1 MLSRNRLRTGEFVAL
16 VPYGIPATIQYDDR
30 GVFEKVFIGYGD
42 NRSDRTKDI
51 KSIVSDMVPNK
62 ISLKGGTSW
71 VQGVFQTDIDIKK
84 DGSVLSIV
92 TSSLVDEFIKDKSRF
107 QFMSFNVISN
117 TGKFYGAGPTRQW
130 LQMSGFSLLNGCL
143 VPASNRDKTIN
154 EFFTKHNTKPVPIFS
169 VSFNNTEVL
178 ITPLAI
184 NQFVCKKVSQ
194 RLDSEGYLHAIIKS
208 DSGETHSVYFNE
220 VVDHNVST
228 GSVVYMSGQSIIYAS
243 NSSKQTV
250 SRIITCP
257 ACGRSYRI
265 TSESCCDDLHCIS
278 KRYNQFKKLTRLFN
292 IPDISYP
299 YYISLM
305 KSYRFT
311 SISDILVIDEF
322 KDFKASC
329 TIFDLLRVYLSCAEV
344 DDVTLSK
351 FSAGC
356 NNSKSRLEYYIH
368 SPDSL
373 VDDMNLDSRYGSNLV
388 KFFKD
393 TVYSSEILDILYL
406 NNFSLSVE
414 NKMFDGAPIFRGK
427 RLFVTGSFKHGS
439 LEEISSILSSYSA
452 QITFEY
458 EGKIDLVLVGD
469 ISEGVNGVAVKNAM
483 SSNIPVM
490 HESEFFKRYE
500 IDDDIQQ
507 NLV

>member
-51 KSIVSDMVPNK
+51 KSLVSDMVPNK

-84 DGSVLSIV
+84 DGSVLSVV
-92 TSSLVDEFIKDKSRF
+92 TSSLIDELIKDNSRF
-107 QFMSFNVISN
+107 RFMSFNVISN

-143 VPASNRDKTIN
+143 VPSSNRDKTIN
-154 EFFTKHNTKPVPIFS
+154 EFFKKYNKKPVPIFS
-169 VSFNNTEVL
+169 VSFNNAEVL

-243 NSSKQTV
+243 NSGKQTV
-250 SRIITCP
+250 SRMITCP

-265 TSESCCDDLHCIS
+265 TPESCCDDFHCIS
-278 KRYNQFKKLTRLFN
+278 RRYGQFKKLVRLFH
-292 IPDISYP
+292 IPDISYEN
-299 YYISLM
+299 YISIM
-305 KSYRFT
+305 KSNKLI
-311 SISDILVIDEF
+311 SISDVLVLEEF
-322 KDFKASC
+322 KDFKASS
-329 TIFDLLRVYLSCAEV
+329 TIFDLLRVYLPFTEV
-344 DDVTLSK
+344 DDSTLSK

-368 SPDSL
+368 SPNSL
-373 VDDMNLDSRYGSNLV
+373 TNDMNLDSRSGSNIV
-388 KFFKD
+388 KLFQD
-393 TVYSSEILDILYL
+393 PIYSNEILDILYL
-406 NNFSLSVE
+406 DNFSLSVE

-427 RLFVTGSFKHGS
+427 RIFITGSFKHGS
-439 LEEISSILSSYSA
+439 MEEISSILNSYSA
-452 QITFEY
+452 EVTFDY

-469 ISEGVNGVAVKNAM
+469 ISEGVNGVAVKNAISLRVPIM
-483 SSNIPVM
+483 K
-490 HESEFFKRYE
+490 ESDFFKRYE